1 MASSGSASPSNS
13 SGRTPQ
19 GPVAAPRAGSY
30 GAGLLG
36 TVVRLNLAV
45 SDILA
50 RITGAYG
57 TNLADYLVLG
67 VIRGAPDARTSP
79 GAIAET
85 LGRTSGGMTLT
96 LDRLVAAG
104 WVRKSKD
111 PNDGRRTVVELTDE
125 GTALAVAVNQALHD
139 WEHQLS
145 LDGSAE
151 VIATLEALTTA
162 VTGQPAYS

>member
-1 MASSGSASPSNS
+1 MALSGLASTNNS
-13 SGRTPQ
+13 TVPQ
-19 GPVAAPRAGSY
+19 VGSY

-45 SDILA
+45 SDVLSG
-50 RITGAYG
+50 ITGAHG

-67 VIRGAPDARTSP
+67 VIRGAPGSKTSP

-96 LDRLVAAG
+96 LDRLVNAG

-111 PNDGRRTVVELTDE
+111 PSDGRRTVVELTDA
-125 GTALAVAVNQALHD
+125 GTELAIAVNQALHD
-139 WEHQLS
+139 WEHELS
-145 LDGSAE
+145 LEESAD
-151 VIATLEALTTA
+151 VVATLESLTWA
-162 VTGQPAYS
+162 VTRSQTVR